1 MSVSR
6 KDFKMVAQMI
16 SETRDLANYG
26 MNDDYDDYMAI
37 NAALDYLAYR
47 LSKGFKQLNP
57 RFDTDRFVEA
67 SESFET
73 KPTLYV
79 VK

>member
-6 KDFKMVAQMI
+6 KDFQMVAQII
-16 SETRDLANYG
+16 SETRDLTNYG
-26 MNDDYDDYMAI
+26 MDDDYDDYMAI
-37 NAALDYLAYR
+37 NVALDYLAYR

-57 RFDTDRFVEA
+57 RFNTDRFIEA
-67 SESFET
+67 SDET
-73 KPTLYV
+73 KPTGLYL